1 MREGSE
7 TWREAPGRSGLGF
20 YAAMIH
26 SLPLFHRIAGQPVI
40 VLGEGEAALAKRRL
54 VERAGG
60 IVVGEDNAVARLAF
74 VAMDEPESAAARLRA
89 HGLLVNVAD
98 RPELCDFTTPS
109 LLERGPVLIA
119 VSTGGASAGLAKA
132 LRLRL
137 EGLLPAG
144 LGGLAD
150 ALQGARAALR
160 NRWPDAA
167 ERRRA
172 LDAALVQG
180 GALDPLGDHSGDPVA
195 VWLDEA
201 GQGAPAAR
209 HEIHL
214 RSGDPDDLT
223 LREARLLG
231 TADTIRH
238 APAAPRAILARARA
252 DAIRLGLDEPGDDGG
267 VVVVLLGPA

>member
-1 MREGSE
+1 
-7 TWREAPGRSGLGF
+7 
-20 YAAMIH
+20 MIH
-26 SLPLFHRIAGQPVI
+26 SLPLFHRVAGQPVI

-60 IVVGEDNAVARLAF
+60 IVVGEDNAEARLAF
-74 VAMDEPESAAARLRA
+74 VASEEPEAAAARLRA
-89 HGLLVNVAD
+89 RGLAVNVAD

-137 EGLLPAG
+137 EALLPAR
-144 LGGLAD
+144 LGALAQ
-150 ALQGARAALR
+150 ALQHARAALR
-160 NRWPDAA
+160 ERWPDAA
-167 ERRRA
+167 ARRRA
-172 LDAALVQG
+172 LDAALAEG
-180 GALDPLGDHSGDPVA
+180 RALDPLEDHDDTAVARWLGGAGDGA
-195 VWLDEA
+195 LA
-201 GQGAPAAR
+201 GR
-209 HEIHL
+209 HEIRL
-214 RSGDPDDLT
+214 RSADPDDLT

-238 APAAPRAILARARA
+238 AAAAPPAILARARA
-252 DAIRLGLDEPGDDGG
+252 DAVRIGVDEDGEDRG